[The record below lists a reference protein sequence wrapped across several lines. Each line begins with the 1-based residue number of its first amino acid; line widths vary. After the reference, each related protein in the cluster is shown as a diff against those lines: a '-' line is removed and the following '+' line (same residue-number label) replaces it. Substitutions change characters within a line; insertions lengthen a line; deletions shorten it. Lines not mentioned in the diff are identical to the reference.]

1 MSRQA
6 TRPAQ
11 TEPPM
16 VVGDY
21 HLENVI
27 GQGRNSSHRD
37 IWEGPSRRPQ

>member
-27 GQGRNSSHRD
+27 GQGRNSSRRD
-37 IWEGPSRRPQ
+37 IWKSASRSP